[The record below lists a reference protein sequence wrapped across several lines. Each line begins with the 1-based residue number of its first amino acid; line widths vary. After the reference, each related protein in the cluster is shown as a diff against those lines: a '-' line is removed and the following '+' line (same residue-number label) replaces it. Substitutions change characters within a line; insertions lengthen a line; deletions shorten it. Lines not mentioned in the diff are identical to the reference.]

1 MAGQDKSMRIG
12 VNCFPLSNN
21 IGGVKQYFFNL
32 FNELLSND
40 GKNTYTFFYFPH
52 NVEELS
58 SLDNNRWQDNAILLH
73 DQLEVK
79 QYLNKIDLYFC
90 PFGSLWPRPLPIPTV
105 VTLVDI
111 QEVFYPQYFTGVDLF
126 NRAYHYPGSTRM
138 ADRVI
143 TISDFSKKTIVKH
156 HRISPHKVHVAHLCA
171 DKRFYRTNEVSYPPK
186 VPLPDED
193 FIIYPANRWQ
203 HKNHDTLLRALQWLK
218 AERGMEIKAVFTGH
232 DVPNSYPLL
241 QKASEYRVDKQVFFV
256 GFVSVEEL
264 AYLYSK
270 AKLMIF
276 PSLFEGFGIPLVEAM
291 AAGCPVL
298 ASNLT
303 SLPEVGVDAI
313 EYFDPSSP
321 QSIGKAIEMI
331 WNDEAKREELI
342 NRGLKRAQ
350 DFSEQRLAH
359 IHIMAF
365 QKAAESFGMHKY
377 LWNSWIYQHY
387 HRGMLY
393 FKYRKIIGRDPFV
406 RQLLTLFR
414 PWRV

>member
-1 MAGQDKSMRIG
+1 M
-12 VNCFPLSNN
+12 
-21 IGGVKQYFFNL
+21 KQYFFSL
-32 FNELLSND
+32 FNELLSNE
-40 GKNTYTFFYFPH
+40 GKHSYIFFYFPH

-58 SLDNNRWQDNAILLH
+58 NLNNNHWQESAILLN
-73 DQLEVK
+73 DQFEIK
-79 QYLNKIDLYFC
+79 QYLDKIDVYFC
-90 PFGSLWPRPLPIPTV
+90 PFSSLWPRPLPIPTV
-105 VTLVDI
+105 LFLHDI
-111 QEVFYPQYFTGVDLF
+111 QEVFYPEFFTRSDMF
-126 NRAYHYPGSTRM
+126 SRDYHYPGSTRM

-143 TISDFSKKTIVKH
+143 TNSDFTKQTIVQH
-156 HRISPHKVHVAHLCA
+156 HRISPEKVSVAHLCA
-171 DKRFYRTNEVSYPPK
+171 DERFFRAAEVARSPHF
-186 VPLPDED
+186 PLPNGN

-218 AERGMEIKAVFTGH
+218 VEKGRKIKAVFTGY
-232 DVPNSYPLL
+232 DVPNCYPLAR
-241 QKASEYRVDKQVFFV
+241 KASEYGLDGQVYSV
-256 GFVSVEEL
+256 GYVSVEEL

-313 EYFDPSSP
+313 EYFDTSSP
-321 QSIGKAIEMI
+321 QSIGKAIERI
-331 WNDEAKREELI
+331 WNDEARREELI

-350 DFSEQRLAH
+350 DFSAERLAH

-365 QKAAESFGMHKY
+365 QKAVESFSMHKY
-377 LWNSWIYQHY
+377 LWNSWIYRRY
-387 HRGMLY
+387 HCGMLY
-393 FKYRKIIGRDPFV
+393 FKYRKIIGRDQFV

-414 PWRV
+414 SWRV